1 MKTSSWRE
9 RHRRMRAGSR
19 FACRPAC
26 DDGSVTLYFIGFALV
41 MLLLLAVLVDGGRLM
56 MADAD
61 ADDIA
66 AEAARA
72 AGQEINGPA
81 AITGEGTRADRQR
94 AVAAAQ
100 AFLAGAGATG
110 SVQVA
115 EDGQSIAI
123 TVHATYQP
131 LLLGGFGYS
140 RMQVTAHADV
150 TLQRTDPGEA

>member
-1 MKTSSWRE
+1 MEPCSSPLGRI
-9 RHRRMRAGSR
+9 RGRPPRRGARGG
-19 FACRPAC
+19 
-26 DDGSVTLYFIGFALV
+26 DEGSVTLYFIGFAVV

-72 AGQEINGPA
+72 AGQEVNGPD
-81 AITGEGTRADRQR
+81 AITGEGTRADPQK

-100 AFLAGAGATG
+100 AFLADAGAKG
-110 SVQVA
+110 SVWVA
-115 EDGQSIAI
+115 GDGQSITI
-123 TVHATYQP
+123 TVHDTYNP

-140 RMQVTAHADV
+140 RMQVAAQADV
-150 TLQRTDPGEA
+150 TLVRTDPGA